1 MAQKVLVEPVEHAR
15 LAVDLASERLASD
28 VVLLDMRGVSD
39 FTDYFVILTSESNR
53 QMDRLA
59 EDLEQAL
66 KECGAALHHREGTSE
81 GGWKLLDFGDV
92 IVHMFGPEEREFY
105 RLEGAWPEAVEVVRI
120 Q

>member
-1 MAQKVLVEPVEHAR
+1 MSQKVVVEPIEHAR
-15 LAVDLASERLASD
+15 VAIDLASEKLASD

-39 FTDYFVILTSESNR
+39 FTDYFVILTSESTR
-53 QMDRLA
+53 QMDSLA

-66 KECGAALHHREGTSE
+66 KDRGAALHHREGTSE

-92 IVHMFGPEEREFY
+92 IVHMFGPDEREFY
-105 RLEGAWPEAVEVVRI
+105 RLEGAWPDAVEVVRI

>member
-1 MAQKVLVEPVEHAR
+1 MSQKVLVEPIKHAR
-15 LAVDLASERLASD
+15 LAADLASEKLASD
-28 VVLLDMRGVSD
+28 VVLLDLRSVSD
-39 FTDYFVILTSESNR
+39 FTDYFVILTNESTR
-53 QMDRLA
+53 QMDSLA

-66 KECGAALHHREGTSE
+66 KERGAALHHREGTSG